1 MKNFLFPLGALFCV
15 LCIGPASAAEKP
27 EPNYVDAATLT
38 LVNKPHATKQPFH
51 RVEVADYPDL
61 SKTVRLYYTYSTGV
75 AVVFRTD
82 SRTISARWTTT
93 DRKPSTHMTGLSQK
107 GMDLYIKRDGEWVFT
122 GIARPGLGADHKA
135 TLVEHMDGTEKECL
149 LYLPLFDEVK
159 TLEIGVDAGA
169 RIEAAP
175 NPFRHRIVVL
185 GSSITHG
192 ASAGRPGMTWTAR
205 LARRMGLDFLNLG
218 YSGQCKLQPE
228 FARMLAEMDADAFV
242 FDAFSNPSAGEIE
255 ERLDAFVATV
265 RKAHPSTPLIFIQ
278 TEVRETV
285 NFNLRARKF
294 ESDKRAAAEAGIRR
308 LMKDD
313 RNIYF
318 IDSRGMIGTD
328 HLGTVDG
335 SHPSDQGFMYMTRHL
350 EPQLRKIFRK
360 YGIR

>member
-1 MKNFLFPLGALFCV
+1 MKNFLFPLGALLCV

-107 GMDLYIKRDGEWVFT
+107 GMDLYIKRDGEWVFA

-135 TLVEHMDGTEKECL
+135 TLVEHMDGTEKGCL

>member
-1 MKNFLFPLGALFCV
+1 MKNFLFSLGALLCV

-107 GMDLYIKRDGEWVFT
+107 GMDLYIKRDGEWVFA

-159 TLEIGVDAGA
+159 TLEIGVAT
-169 RIEAAP
+169 
-175 NPFRHRIVVL
+175 
-185 GSSITHG
+185 GS
-192 ASAGRPGMTWTAR
+192 W
-205 LARRMGLDFLNLG
+205 
-218 YSGQCKLQPE
+218 
-228 FARMLAEMDADAFV
+228 
-242 FDAFSNPSAGEIE
+242 
-255 ERLDAFVATV
+255 
-265 RKAHPSTPLIFIQ
+265 
-278 TEVRETV
+278 
-285 NFNLRARKF
+285 
-294 ESDKRAAAEAGIRR
+294 
-308 LMKDD
+308 
-313 RNIYF
+313 
-318 IDSRGMIGTD
+318 
-328 HLGTVDG
+328 
-335 SHPSDQGFMYMTRHL
+335 
-350 EPQLRKIFRK
+350 
-360 YGIR
+360 

>member
-1 MKNFLFPLGALFCV
+1 MKNFLFSLGALLCV

-107 GMDLYIKRDGEWVFT
+107 GMDLYIKRDGEWVFA

-294 ESDKRAAAEAGIRR
+294 ESDKRAAAEAGVRR